1 MASDSKRAQILAD
14 LEPASLEG
22 EKVLL
27 RPTGIA
33 QVKRMGFH
41 TERRGTFFVSDRR
54 VGIFTKKLGGH
65 DLLDFAYG
73 LLTSIQYKKGI
84 THGEVT
90 LLASGDSTKFRM
102 MPKAGVEE
110 IAQTIRQ
117 KMALAHD
124 GGGALALPAHPPVS
138 VADEIVKLAS
148 LRDSGL
154 LTEEQF
160 EVQKAK
166 LLG

>member
-14 LEPASLEG
+14 LAPALMEG
-22 EKVLL
+22 ENVLL
-27 RPTGIA
+27 WSTGIA
-33 QVKRMGFH
+33 RVKRFGSWA
-41 TERRGTFFVSDRR
+41 ERRGTLFVSDHR
-54 VGIFTKKLGGH
+54 VGIFTKKVGGH

-84 THGEVT
+84 TFGEIT
-90 LLASGDSTKFRM
+90 LLASGDSTKFHQ

-117 KMALAHD
+117 KMALAHQ
-124 GGGALALPAHPPVS
+124 GGVVPNATASSAS

-160 EVQKAK
+160 EAQKAK
-166 LLG
+166 LLS